1 MEDSKTSFI
10 LILVLL
16 LALGGAVYTKGFSD
30 LSSLPFV
37 SNTSET
43 GSAGNI
49 EEAKTKA
56 NDFIAGNLVQPGTE
70 FDIVGVEKEG
80 NLYKITVGLQGQEIE
95 SYMSAD
101 YSKFFPSVLDMKEN
115 TGGEEVQGEQTQTQ
129 DIPKSDNPEVQLFT
143 MSYCPYGNQAEDL
156 MMPVVDL
163 LGNSVTVE
171 PHYIFYENYQGGG
184 PEYCI
189 DEESVYCSMHGVEE
203 ANQNLRELCVFNNQQ
218 EKYWDFIANANEMCT
233 VNNIETCWA
242 DAAKDAEVDDTSVES
257 CFNQNAL
264 AYAKEEKELTD
275 ELGVQGSPTLIING
289 VKYQGTRSAEGY
301 KTAICE
307 AFNTPPQECEQV
319 LSETAAAAGGC

>member
-30 LSSLPFV
+30 FSVLPFI
-37 SNTSET
+37 SSS
-43 GSAGNI
+43 GDSSSGNV
-49 EEAKTKA
+49 EEAKAKA
-56 NDFIAGNLVQPGTE
+56 EDFITGNLVQPGTE
-70 FDIVGVEKEG
+70 FDITDVEKEG

-101 YSKFFPSVLDMKEN
+101 YTKFFPSVLDM
-115 TGGEEVQGEQTQTQ
+115 TEEPADEGAQQEQEQTQ

-156 MMPVVDL
+156 MIPVVDL
-163 LGNSVTVE
+163 LGNSVTIE

-184 PEYCI
+184 PDYCI
-189 DEESVYCSMHGVEE
+189 DDESIYCSMHGVEE

-218 EKYWDFIANANEMCT
+218 EKYWDFVDNSNQMCT
-233 VNNIETCWA
+233 VNDIETCWTEA
-242 DAAKDAEVDDTSVES
+242 AEDAAVNTASVES

-289 VKYQGTRSAEGY
+289 VKYQGSRSAEGY

-307 AFNTPPQECEQV
+307 AFNNPPEECEQV
-319 LSETAAAAGGC
+319 LSDTAAAAGGC